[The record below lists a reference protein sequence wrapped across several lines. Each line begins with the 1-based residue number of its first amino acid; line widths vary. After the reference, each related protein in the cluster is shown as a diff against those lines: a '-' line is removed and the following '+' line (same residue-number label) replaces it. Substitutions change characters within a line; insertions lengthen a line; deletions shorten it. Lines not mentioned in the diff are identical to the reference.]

1 MEFFMDP
8 EVTFGN
14 KALEV
19 FYIVMGLMSIYA
31 GIRNYRDKTNP
42 ARVGTAVFWCS
53 LGVVLALGR
62 WLPSLVS
69 GVLVVVMVLPGV
81 WKGQERPSIG

>member
-31 GIRNYRDKTNP
+31 GIRNYRD
-42 ARVGTAVFWCS
+42 
-53 LGVVLALGR
+53 
-62 WLPSLVS
+62 
-69 GVLVVVMVLPGV
+69 
-81 WKGQERPSIG
+81 

>member
-53 LGVVLALGR
+53 LGVVLARCGARPRPLATFFGIRRLGGCHGAACGI
-62 WLPSLVS
+62 W
-69 GVLVVVMVLPGV
+69 
-81 WKGQERPSIG
+81 